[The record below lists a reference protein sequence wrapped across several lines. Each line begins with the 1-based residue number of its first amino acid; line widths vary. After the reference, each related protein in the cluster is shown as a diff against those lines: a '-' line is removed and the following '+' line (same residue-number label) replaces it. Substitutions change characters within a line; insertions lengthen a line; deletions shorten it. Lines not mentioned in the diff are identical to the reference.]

1 MTIKQTSSL
10 DCGASLYRAGTQ
22 SYGLVLTMDKHDEI
36 CSIVILYYI
45 VTYFQSQFFHFLFI
59 ATIITCD
66 RKDFTTIVLC

>member
-36 CSIVILYYI
+36 CSIVILRGHFVLYSYI
-45 VTYFQSQFFHFLFI
+45 FSISIFPFFI
-59 ATIITCD
+59 YCNYNY
-66 RKDFTTIVLC
+66 